1 MRILKTAMYLMITLV
16 VLALGVVGYFF
27 ATAKV
32 TITAYDAKGA
42 QATQNQALFDQ
53 LKDDV
58 AQNTLQGTLFKT
70 ATLGNATDYAF
81 ITYTVRLSN
90 QCLVPIDMVEI
101 QVEPDPED
109 VLQMGDTAVRS
120 LNARSVGDITATI
133 LTAKD
138 KDAVREV
145 IVSYYVWGVSF
156 TIRQTIGG

>member
-70 ATLGNATDYAF
+70 ATLGNAAGYAF

>member
-1 MRILKTAMYLMITLV
+1 MYLMITLV

-53 LKDDV
+53 LKNDV
-58 AQNTLQGTLFKT
+58 AQNTLRGTLFKT

-81 ITYTVRLSN
+81 ITYTVRLCN

-109 VLQMGDTAVRS
+109 VLQIGDTAVHS

>member
-1 MRILKTAMYLMITLV
+1 MYLMITLV

-70 ATLGNATDYAF
+70 ATLGNAADYAF

-101 QVEPDPED
+101 QVNLIPK
-109 VLQMGDTAVRS
+109 MCCR
-120 LNARSVGDITATI
+120 
-133 LTAKD
+133 
-138 KDAVREV
+138 
-145 IVSYYVWGVSF
+145 
-156 TIRQTIGG
+156 

>member
-1 MRILKTAMYLMITLV
+1 LRILKTAMYLMITLV

>member
-109 VLQMGDTAVRS
+109 VLQIGDTAVHS

>member
-53 LKDDV
+53 LKNDV
-58 AQNTLQGTLFKT
+58 AQNTLRGTLFKT

-109 VLQMGDTAVRS
+109 VLQIGDTAVYS

>member
-133 LTAKD
+133 LTAKN